1 MIMKSPVDKYKSI
14 FSLTFITCVLYFCG
28 YLSSDYYNKIL
39 GIKIN
44 YEALD
49 IIKWGADFFIY
60 SVIDFFATLSTLGRD
75 WIRFEFIIVICLDI
89 IILFLSRYI
98 SKNSSLCKLSF
109 YSLIKKC
116 KFTYWCYIFCIVIVI
131 LSIHYLILF
140 IGKTDIAYME
150 IMKLGNL
157 YVVYFYF
164 IILNFLNILN
174 ILLSD
179 WKLTWEKVI
188 KNILIVPL
196 LFLPALYGVYGRNY
210 NFNCIHQS
218 ILKTSILL
226 ESHNGKN
233 YILERNYNCEASE
246 IIELRCDNVDY
257 QYKIVNDEEYNL
269 TVDKI
274 YFFDFIKDRY
284 NENND

>member
-1 MIMKSPVDKYKSI
+1 
-14 FSLTFITCVLYFCG
+14 
-28 YLSSDYYNKIL
+28 
-39 GIKIN
+39 
-44 YEALD
+44 
-49 IIKWGADFFIY
+49 
-60 SVIDFFATLSTLGRD
+60 
-75 WIRFEFIIVICLDI
+75 
-89 IILFLSRYI
+89 
-98 SKNSSLCKLSF
+98 
-109 YSLIKKC
+109 
-116 KFTYWCYIFCIVIVI
+116 
-131 LSIHYLILF
+131 
-140 IGKTDIAYME
+140 ME